1 MGHGQAILLGIIV
14 MFLMSVVVVNTIT
27 LSNLGTSTIK
37 VYKDSFSDDPDLVLV
52 SKKLRKVAN
61 AEAGPAVGDSA
72 PGVESSSALPRVN
85 NILKQNKYAYEF
97 EVKEATVN
105 SFQAGENFKIEVY
118 MNDGTTN
125 SLVATLY
132 MKQDTVDDTSVEG
145 VTVMADTASNNIV
158 GDLFSIVVTRQ

>member
-1 MGHGQAILLGIIV
+1 M
-14 MFLMSVVVVNTIT
+14 
-27 LSNLGTSTIK
+27 
-37 VYKDSFSDDPDLVLV
+37 LV
-52 SKKLRKVAN
+52 SKKLRKVSN